1 MMSTEPELD
10 VIDLAGP
17 EYIGILFNWGLA
29 GVLSVQVYIYHL
41 HFKQDRLAMRL
52 LVYALLIFEWVQ
64 TGLVT
69 DIGMEAFVY
78 HYGNLEALVNGYN
91 AWFSTAVMSGIVAGA
106 VQHFFAWRI
115 LMLSHSRVLA
125 GCISVLSLFATAGA
139 FAAGNKLKKATSNTV
154 TDSPSLIIWLAGS
167 AAVDIIIACAM
178 IIILLRMKAGTA
190 NSDALVNRIIRLI
203 VETGT
208 VTAAVAVVDLA
219 LCIGYP
225 GKAFFST
232 PGLIISKVYANT
244 LLTNLLDRF
253 YTERPE
259 TQVHTFGTISLAL
272 NTRPSAAATTSG
284 LTSPRTDLED
294 QVSVEQPKCFI
305 LEELDGEDV
314 NHV

>member
-1 MMSTEPELD
+1 MSTEPELD
-10 VIDLAGP
+10 VIDFIL
-17 EYIGILFNWGLA
+17 EFSSIGA
-29 GVLSVQVYIYHL
+29 SRVSSV
-41 HFKQDRLAMRL
+41 FKFQDRLAMRL

-106 VQHFFAWRI
+106 VQHFFAWP
-115 LMLSHSRVLA
+115 
-125 GCISVLSLFATAGA
+125 GA

-154 TDSPSLIIWLAGS
+154 TDSPSLIVNLLTVKCFCVLINTQIWLAGS

-203 VETGT
+203 VET
-208 VTAAVAVVDLA
+208 AAVAVVDLA

-232 PGLIISKVYANT
+232 PYANT